1 MILLLLYEAQLLSSY
16 LSVYVDMFVSVCVG
30 TSNCFIV
37 EEVIEVDELEEANI
51 SATAR
56 K

>member
-1 MILLLLYEAQLLSSY
+1 MILTRLYEAQLFSSFLS
-16 LSVYVDMFVSVCVG
+16 LYVDMYFSVCVG